1 MLSIRFSLP
10 GMTANCGRVG
20 SAMARAAN
28 PWFDVFQTRL
38 VDGDPGPDAVAS
50 YTIGVLLPMR
60 APIMLEPASREAGA
74 AV

>member
-1 MLSIRFSLP
+1 VRGIP
-10 GMTANCGRVG
+10 KTGGCVG
-20 SAMARAAN
+20 CAMPRAPN